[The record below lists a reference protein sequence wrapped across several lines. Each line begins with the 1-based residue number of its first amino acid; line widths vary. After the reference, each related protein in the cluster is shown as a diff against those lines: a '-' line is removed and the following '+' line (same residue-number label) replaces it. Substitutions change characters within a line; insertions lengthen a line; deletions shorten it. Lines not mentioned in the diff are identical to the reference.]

1 METKNK
7 ITLKKS
13 LFMYLLLLLF
23 WVVIDGKITVESVL
37 IGSVAAFAVIIL
49 NKDLFFNQTEGGPL
63 TFKYLLRYAR
73 VIGVLLVEIVK
84 ANIAVAKIVLK
95 KDMPIEPMF
104 VKVPASP
111 KKNFHKM
118 LYGNLI
124 TLTPGTLTVDE
135 VHGDFVIHAINRSA
149 AEGLEG
155 NTLERHV
162 LELEREES

>member
-1 METKNK
+1 METKFK
-7 ITLKKS
+7 ISLKKS
-13 LFMYLLLLLF
+13 MFMYVLLLLF

-37 IGSVAAFAVIIL
+37 IGSIAAFAVIIL
-49 NKDLFFNQTEGGPL
+49 NKDLFFNQSEGGPL
-63 TFKYLLRYAR
+63 TFKYLLKYAK
-73 VIGVLLVEIVK
+73 VIGVLHVEIVK

-104 VKVPASP
+104 IKVPASP

-135 VHGDFVIHAINRSA
+135 VQGNFIIHVINRSA
-149 AEGLEG
+149 AEGLDG
-155 NTLERHV
+155 NTLEKHV

>member
-1 METKNK
+1 
-7 ITLKKS
+7 
-13 LFMYLLLLLF
+13 
-23 WVVIDGKITVESVL
+23 
-37 IGSVAAFAVIIL
+37 
-49 NKDLFFNQTEGGPL
+49 
-63 TFKYLLRYAR
+63 

-104 VKVPASP
+104 IKVPASP

-135 VHGDFVIHAINRSA
+135 VDGEFIIHAIDKSA

-155 NTLERHV
+155 NALEKHV
-162 LELEREES
+162 LDLEREES